1 MPKLKLT
8 TGQLLKAAAITYL
21 DVLKSEG
28 FTLDQEI
35 DAQEHL
41 LDCERAHFG
50 EKTYI
55 DKIVPR
61 AEAYVQNGVG
71 RKTLKK

>member
-1 MPKLKLT
+1 MKKIKMT

-21 DVLKSEG
+21 YILKSEG
-28 FTLDQEI
+28 CTLDQEI
-35 DAQEHL
+35 EVEEHL

-55 DKIVPR
+55 DKMVPR

>member
-1 MPKLKLT
+1 MKKLKLT
-8 TGQLLKAAAITYL
+8 TGQLLEAAAITYL
-21 DVLKSEG
+21 HVLKSEG

-61 AEAYVQNGVG
+61 AEVYVQNGVG

>member
-21 DVLKSEG
+21 HVLKSEG

-71 RKTLKK
+71 RKTSKK